1 MDVEL
6 IKIDLPDLHSAVFSE
21 TSLED
26 LQHERILKKYASR
39 FQIYVSDFS
48 QYKFRPHAV
57 ARLMG
62 GMPKPLTERQAE
74 TLAAYQTKVTT
85 GKGLTEK
92 QYEDYG
98 SLLAKKNAKPTLS
111 PGAKTYLKE
120 LFKEITFQR
129 SKELKS
135 KYLDK
140 GIVCEK
146 DSIEAMKMFYGEDFQ
161 KNTVRF
167 ENEWFTGEPDIING
181 DEVIDVKSSWDYET
195 FPMFDEELEN
205 QTYYWQ
211 IQAYMDLLEL
221 QKGRVIYVLNDTP
234 EEIIYEEKRRV
245 SWQLGLI
252 NEELKFDLPE
262 DLEFEIERNLRYED
276 IPTEARIK
284 EFTVVRNEK
293 DIALV
298 KEMVQLARL
307 YMVDLS
313 KSLEKR
319 FVDHL

>member
-1 MDVEL
+1 MDLEL
-6 IKIDLPDLHSAVFSE
+6 IKIGLPDLHSAAFSE

-26 LQHERILKKYASR
+26 LQHDRILEKYASR
-39 FQIYVSDFS
+39 FQIFVSDFS

-57 ARLMG
+57 SRLMG
-62 GMPKPLTERQAE
+62 GLPKPLTEKQAE
-74 TLAAYQTKVTT
+74 TLAAYQTKITT

-98 SLLAKKNAKPTLS
+98 SLLSKKNAKPILS

-140 GIVCEK
+140 GIICEPH
-146 DSIEAMKMFYGEDFQ
+146 SIVAMKEFYGEDFQ
-161 KNTVRF
+161 KNEIRF
-167 ENEWFTGEPDIING
+167 ENDWFTGEPDIING

-221 QKGRVIYVLNDTP
+221 KKGRVIYVLNDTP

-252 NEELKFDLPE
+252 SEELKFDLPE

-284 EFTVVRNEK
+284 EFQVFYDEK
-293 DIALV
+293 DVMLM
-298 KEMVQLARL
+298 KEMIQLARL
-307 YMVDLS
+307 YLVDLS

-319 FVDHL
+319 FVNHL